1 LEPTVPDGAGGY
13 NQAEANMTG
22 QEFKG
27 MIDIHTH
34 ILPGLDDGAHSWEEA
49 MAMAQGAA
57 KDGIAAVVATPHI
70 YEDSGI
76 TPEEIREKARKLQDM
91 LDSQE
96 INLHVFPGAEVHLA
110 VDLPDRIRDGRLQ
123 TLANAGRYLLVEFPF
138 GLLPVYTDEVLFELQ
153 ASGVIPIIAHPER
166 NESVQKDPNLLH
178 GMIRKGMLA
187 QLTGGSLR
195 GNFGSK
201 VEYTAKL
208 LLKHSLVQILAS
220 DGHRADRRR
229 ILLSKASGV
238 VADLAGIETAQAMTI
253 LNPRKITQGIVF
265 DPRESREIR
274 GLSGFVHT
282 MTFRAL
288 R

>member
-1 LEPTVPDGAGGY
+1 
-13 NQAEANMTG
+13 MIG